1 MAGMPYNRSAYRN
14 WSGKFVW
21 PRLTLP
27 GLCHACSQWSWQAL
41 CQVCTRLGDA
51 SSDDYDSSCVAAKLY
66 ASPWKELITAFKFEE
81 QVGLAYFLAHQ
92 MRQTPAIAQR
102 LDACDWLVPVPLSAQ
117 RLRDRGFNQAL
128 VLSKQLCAERTLSQA
143 LIRLRDTPAQ
153 SGLSRSDRLVN
164 LHHAF
169 LVNPHGLPRLRD
181 SRVVLVDDVTT
192 TGSTLLAC
200 TQALQAAGVAQVD
213 AVVLA
218 RTPA

>member
-1 MAGMPYNRSAYRN
+1 MADMPHNRSAYRN
-14 WSGKFVW
+14 WSDKFVW

-27 GLCHACSQWSWQAL
+27 GLCHACGQWSWQAL
-41 CQVCTRLGDA
+41 CQVCTRLGHA
-51 SSDDYDSSCVAAKLY
+51 PEENSTSSCVAAKLY
-66 ASPWKELITAFKFEE
+66 VSPWKELITAFKFEE

-92 MRQTPAIAQR
+92 MRQTPAIAQH
-102 LDACDWLVPVPLSAQ
+102 LDGCDWVVPVPLSAQ
-117 RLRDRGFNQAL
+117 RLRERGFNQAL
-128 VLSKQLCAERTLSQA
+128 VLAKQLCPERTLGQA

-169 LVNPHGLPRLRD
+169 MVNPNGLPKLRN

-192 TGSTLLAC
+192 TGTTLLAC
-200 TQALQAAGVAQVD
+200 TQALQAAGVKQAN

>member
-1 MAGMPYNRSAYRN
+1 MAAMPHSRSAYRN
-14 WSGKFVW
+14 WSDKFVW
-21 PRLTLP
+21 PRLPLP
-27 GLCHACSQWSWQAL
+27 GLCHACGQWSWQAL

-51 SSDDYDSSCVAAKLY
+51 PADVNALSCVAAKLY
-66 ASPWKELITAFKFEE
+66 VSPWKELITAFKFEG
-81 QVGLAYFLAHQ
+81 QVGLAYFLAQQ
-92 MRQTPAIAQR
+92 MRQTSAIAQC

-128 VLSKQLCAERTLSQA
+128 VLAKQLCPERTLGQA
-143 LIRLRDTPAQ
+143 LMRLRDTPAQ

-169 LVNPHGLPRLRD
+169 MVNPHGLPKLRD
-181 SRVVLVDDVTT
+181 SRVMLVDDVTT

-200 TQALQAAGVAQVD
+200 TQALQAAGVKQVQ

-218 RTPA
+218 R